1 MVMKNSLFLLSLLAL
16 AISCQSIPKNITYA
30 KKIREY
36 KLNTDYFPSKNQDNR
51 VRFLVLHYT
60 VSDTPSSLKI
70 LSGNTT
76 REVSSHY
83 LINDKDDREIHFL
96 VDENKRSWHAGAS
109 NWGKVNNLNFSSIG
123 IEIVNKGFLVENGEK
138 VFIDFP
144 EYQVKKIATLSKN
157 IIDRYQIKPENVI
170 GHADIT
176 PTRKLDP
183 GPKFPWKRLYY
194 DYNIGAWYDYVD
206 KDKFIKEFPLDSAHE
221 VEFIKSVQRDFKKYG
236 YKIEESGE
244 WDDDTKSVIKAFQY
258 HFRPEKH
265 DGTLDNE
272 TWAILKAL
280 LKKYK

>member
-1 MVMKNSLFLLSLLAL
+1 M
-16 AISCQSIPKNITYA
+16 
-30 KKIREY
+30 
-36 KLNTDYFPSKNQDNR
+36 
-51 VRFLVLHYT
+51 
-60 VSDTPSSLKI
+60 
-70 LSGNTT
+70 
-76 REVSSHY
+76 
-83 LINDKDDREIHFL
+83 
-96 VDENKRSWHAGAS
+96 
-109 NWGKVNNLNFSSIG
+109 
-123 IEIVNKGFLVENGEK
+123 
-138 VFIDFP
+138 
-144 EYQVKKIATLSKN
+144 
-157 IIDRYQIKPENVI
+157 
-170 GHADIT
+170 
-176 PTRKLDP
+176 DP

>member
-1 MVMKNSLFLLSLLAL
+1 MKNSFFLLTLLTL
-16 AISCQSIPKNITYA
+16 VVSCQSIPKKVTYA
-30 KKIREY
+30 KKIRKY

-60 VSDTPSSLKI
+60 VSDTPNSLKI

-96 VDENKRSWHAGAS
+96 VDENRRSWHAGIS
-109 NWGKVNNLNFSSIG
+109 NWGRVNNLNFSSIG
-123 IEIVNKGFLVENGEK
+123 IEIVNKGFLVENGKK

-176 PTRKLDP
+176 PTRKFDP

-194 DYNIGAWYDYVD
+194 DYNIGAWYNYND
-206 KDKFIKEFPLDSAHE
+206 KDKFIKEFPLDSTHE
-221 VEFIKSVQRDFKKYG
+221 VDFIKSVQRDFKKYG

-244 WDDDTKSVIKAFQY
+244 WDTDTESVIRAFKY

-265 DGTLDNE
+265 DGTLDSE